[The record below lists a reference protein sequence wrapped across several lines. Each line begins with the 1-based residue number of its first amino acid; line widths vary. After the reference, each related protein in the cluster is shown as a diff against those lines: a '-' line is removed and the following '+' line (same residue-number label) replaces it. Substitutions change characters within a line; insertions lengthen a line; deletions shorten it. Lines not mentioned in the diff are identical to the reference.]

1 MRNHK
6 SLSYSRLALMPLVL
20 GMSFL
25 FSCAGNERAPHQPV
39 KGVDTEKN
47 EVKNPY
53 DKMSVHPAPGI
64 GNPVAS
70 HSGSSGSIPSEK
82 AAQAE
87 TKNQGENQGQQS
99 KGGEESGQS
108 AFAFLDTFRQANR

>member
-6 SLSYSRLALMPLVL
+6 SLSFSRLALLPLVL
-20 GMSFL
+20 GMGVL

-53 DKMSVHPAPGI
+53 DKMSVRPDPGM
-64 GNPVAS
+64 GNQVAS
-70 HSGSSGSIPSEK
+70 SQEGAK
-82 AAQAE
+82 AP
-87 TKNQGENQGQQS
+87 TRNRTENQGSQS
-99 KGGEESGQS
+99 KGGEESGQD
-108 AFAFLDTFRQANR
+108 AFAFLDTFRQTNR